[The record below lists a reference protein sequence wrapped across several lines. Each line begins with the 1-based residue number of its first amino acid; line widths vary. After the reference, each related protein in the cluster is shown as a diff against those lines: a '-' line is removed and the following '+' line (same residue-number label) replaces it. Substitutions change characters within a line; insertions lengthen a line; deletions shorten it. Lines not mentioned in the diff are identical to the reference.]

1 MATNPMQKKARNSF
15 ILGVLI
21 TFIIM
26 ALIVA
31 YLFLQMKKLQDEQ
44 AKMTANYVKVC
55 VLKSDVVSGQILT
68 SDLVT
73 TKDVDKNTVPS
84 NGTQNITNLTNYFL
98 EDKSGNPVITN
109 NGKTY
114 LQRDGKNIELQTED
128 ATGEYYIEDN
138 GNKEYI
144 ELTTPPLIAK
154 IDMKANTV
162 LTSSMIA
169 KSDEKTTDG
178 LRIQE
183 YNMLRLSSQIA
194 PEDYIDIRLRL
205 PSGLDYIVVS
215 KKKVEI
221 PQIDGVDSANTIWLQ
236 LTEDEILTMSN
247 AIVENY
253 LVDGSVL
260 YTAKYVEP
268 GTQEKAI
275 PTYVPSAEVQE
286 LMINNDSNI
295 LDTAKV
301 ALLTRYNS
309 NTSVRNYINNAKSSV
324 DPDDATS
331 NISSGVKQE
340 VSTAQE
346 QRQDYLD
353 ALSGNN

>member
-55 VLKSDVVSGQILT
+55 ILKSDVVSGQIIT
-68 SDLVT
+68 SDLIT
-73 TKDVDKNTVPS
+73 TKEVDKNTVPS
-84 NGTQNITNLTNYFL
+84 NGTATITNLTNYFL
-98 EDKSGNPVITN
+98 EDKSGNSVITN

-114 LQRDGKNIELQTED
+114 LQRDGRDIELKTED
-128 ATGEYYIEDN
+128 GEYYIEN
-138 GNKEYI
+138 NNSKEYV

-162 LTSSMIA
+162 VTSSMIA
-169 KSDEKTTDG
+169 KSDEKTTND

-194 PEDYIDIRLRL
+194 AEDYIDIRFRM
-205 PSGLDYIVVS
+205 PSGEDYIVVS

-221 PQIDGVDSANTIWLQ
+221 PQIDGVDSATTIWLQ

-253 LVDGSVL
+253 MIEGSVL

-268 GTQEKAI
+268 GTQEKAT
-275 PTYVPSAEVQE
+275 PTYVPSEAVQN
-286 LMINNDSNI
+286 LLRNNDSNI
-295 LDTAKV
+295 LNTAKL
-301 ALLTRYNS
+301 ALLTRYQGNS
-309 NTSVRNYINNAKSSV
+309 DVRNNINNTKNSI
-324 DPDDATS
+324 DPDDVAT
-331 NISSGVKQE
+331 NISTGVKQE

-353 ALSGNN
+353 ALSGN

>member
-26 ALIVA
+26 ALVVA

-44 AKMTANYVKVC
+44 AKMAENYVKVC
-55 VLKSDVVSGQILT
+55 VLKSDVVSGQIIT
-68 SDLVT
+68 SDLIT
-73 TKDVDKNTVPS
+73 TKNVDKNTVPS
-84 NGTQNITNLTNYFL
+84 NGTATITNLTNYFL
-98 EDKSGNPVITN
+98 EDKSGNSVITN

-114 LQRDGKNIELQTED
+114 LQRDGRDIELKTED
-128 ATGEYYIEDN
+128 ATGEYYIEN
-138 GNKEYI
+138 NNSKEYV

-162 LTSSMIA
+162 VTSSMIA
-169 KSDEKTTDG
+169 KSDEKTTND

-194 PEDYIDIRLRL
+194 AEDYIDIRFRM
-205 PSGLDYIVVS
+205 PSGEDYIVVS

-221 PQIDGVDSANTIWLQ
+221 PQIDGVDSATTIWLQ

-253 LVDGSVL
+253 MIEGSVL

-268 GTQEKAI
+268 GTQEKAT
-275 PTYVPSAEVQE
+275 PTYVPSEAVQN
-286 LMINNDSNI
+286 LLRNNDSNI
-295 LDTAKV
+295 LNTAKL
-301 ALLTRYNS
+301 ALLTRYQGNS
-309 NTSVRNYINNAKSSV
+309 DVRNNINNTKNSI
-324 DPDDATS
+324 DPDDVAT
-331 NISSGVKQE
+331 NISTGVKQE

-353 ALSGNN
+353 ALSGN

>member
-1 MATNPMQKKARNSF
+1 M
-15 ILGVLI
+15 
-21 TFIIM
+21 
-26 ALIVA
+26 
-31 YLFLQMKKLQDEQ
+31 
-44 AKMTANYVKVC
+44 
-55 VLKSDVVSGQILT
+55 
-68 SDLVT
+68 
-73 TKDVDKNTVPS
+73 
-84 NGTQNITNLTNYFL
+84 
-98 EDKSGNPVITN
+98 
-109 NGKTY
+109 
-114 LQRDGKNIELQTED
+114 QRDGRNIELQTED
-128 ATGEYYIEDN
+128 ATGEYYIEN
-138 GNKEYI
+138 NNSKEYI

-162 LTSSMIA
+162 VTSSMIA
-169 KSDEKTTDG
+169 KSDEKTTAD
-178 LRIQE
+178 LRVQE

-194 PEDYIDIRLRL
+194 AEDYIDIRFRL

-236 LTEDEILTMSN
+236 LTEDEILAMSN

-253 LVDGSVL
+253 LIEGSVL

-268 GTQEKAI
+268 GTQEKAT
-275 PTYVPSAEVQE
+275 PTYVPSAEVQS
-286 LMINNDSNI
+286 LMRDNDSNI
-295 LDTAKV
+295 VNTAKM

-309 NTSVRNYINNAKSSV
+309 NTSVRDNINSSKNSIDV
-324 DPDDATS
+324 DDATS

-353 ALSGNN
+353 ALSGN

>member
-109 NGKTY
+109 NGK
-114 LQRDGKNIELQTED
+114 NIELQTED

-183 YNMLRLSSQIA
+183 
-194 PEDYIDIRLRL
+194 
-205 PSGLDYIVVS
+205 
-215 KKKVEI
+215 
-221 PQIDGVDSANTIWLQ
+221 
-236 LTEDEILTMSN
+236 
-247 AIVENY
+247 
-253 LVDGSVL
+253 
-260 YTAKYVEP
+260 
-268 GTQEKAI
+268 
-275 PTYVPSAEVQE
+275 
-286 LMINNDSNI
+286 
-295 LDTAKV
+295 
-301 ALLTRYNS
+301 
-309 NTSVRNYINNAKSSV
+309 
-324 DPDDATS
+324 
-331 NISSGVKQE
+331 
-340 VSTAQE
+340 
-346 QRQDYLD
+346 
-353 ALSGNN
+353 

>member
-26 ALIVA
+26 ALVVA

-44 AKMTANYVKVC
+44 AKMAANYVKVC
-55 VLKSDVVSGQILT
+55 VLKSDVVSGQIIT
-68 SDLVT
+68 SDLIT
-73 TKDVDKNTVPS
+73 TKNVDKNTVPS
-84 NGTQNITNLTNYFL
+84 NGTATITNLTNYFL
-98 EDKSGNPVITN
+98 EDKSGNSVITN

-114 LQRDGKNIELQTED
+114 LQRDGRNIELQTED
-128 ATGEYYIEDN
+128 ATGEYYIEN
-138 GNKEYI
+138 NNSKEYI

-154 IDMKANTV
+154 T
-162 LTSSMIA
+162 
-169 KSDEKTTDG
+169 DEKTTAD
-178 LRIQE
+178 LRVQE

-194 PEDYIDIRLRL
+194 AEDYIDIRFRL

-236 LTEDEILTMSN
+236 LTEDEILAMSN

-253 LVDGSVL
+253 LIEGSVL

-268 GTQEKAI
+268 GTQEKAT
-275 PTYVPSAEVQE
+275 PTYVPSAEVQS
-286 LMINNDSNI
+286 LMRDNDSNI
-295 LDTAKV
+295 VNTAKM

-309 NTSVRNYINNAKSSV
+309 NTSVRDNINGSKNSV
-324 DPDDATS
+324 DVDDATS

-353 ALSGNN
+353 ALSGN

>member
-55 VLKSDVVSGQILT
+55 ILKSDVVSGQIIT
-68 SDLVT
+68 SDLIT
-73 TKDVDKNTVPS
+73 TKEVDKNTVPS
-84 NGTQNITNLTNYFL
+84 NGTATITNLTNYFL
-98 EDKSGNPVITN
+98 EDKSGNSVITN

-114 LQRDGKNIELQTED
+114 LQRDGRDIELKTED
-128 ATGEYYIEDN
+128 ATGEYYIEN
-138 GNKEYI
+138 NNSKEYV

-162 LTSSMIA
+162 VTSSMIA
-169 KSDEKTTDG
+169 KSDEKTTND

-194 PEDYIDIRLRL
+194 AEDYIDIRFRM
-205 PSGLDYIVVS
+205 PSGEDYIVVS

-221 PQIDGVDSANTIWLQ
+221 PQIDGVDSATTIWLQ

-253 LVDGSVL
+253 MIEGSEL

-268 GTQEKAI
+268 GTQEKAT
-275 PTYVPSAEVQE
+275 PTYVPSEAVQN
-286 LMINNDSNI
+286 LLRNNDSNI
-295 LDTAKV
+295 LNTAKL
-301 ALLTRYNS
+301 ALLTRYQGNS
-309 NTSVRNYINNAKSSV
+309 DVRNNINNTKNSI
-324 DPDDATS
+324 DPDDVAT
-331 NISSGVKQE
+331 NISTGVKQE

-353 ALSGNN
+353 ALSGN

>member
-26 ALIVA
+26 ALVVA

-44 AKMTANYVKVC
+44 AKMAENYVKVC
-55 VLKSDVVSGQILT
+55 VLKSDVVSGQIIT
-68 SDLVT
+68 SDLIT
-73 TKDVDKNTVPS
+73 TKNVDKNTVPS
-84 NGTQNITNLTNYFL
+84 NGTATITNYFL

-114 LQRDGKNIELQTED
+114 LQRDGRNIELQTED
-128 ATGEYYIEDN
+128 ATGEYYIEN
-138 GNKEYI
+138 NNSKEYI

-162 LTSSMIA
+162 VTSSMIA
-169 KSDEKTTDG
+169 KSDEKTTAD
-178 LRIQE
+178 LRVQE

-194 PEDYIDIRLRL
+194 AEDYIDIRFRL

-221 PQIDGVDSANTIWLQ
+221 PQIDGVDSATTIWLQ

-253 LVDGSVL
+253 MIEGSVL

-268 GTQEKAI
+268 GTQEKAT
-275 PTYVPSAEVQE
+275 PTYVPSEEVQN
-286 LMINNDSNI
+286 LLRNNDSNI
-295 LDTAKV
+295 LNTAKL
-301 ALLTRYNS
+301 ALLTRYQGNS
-309 NTSVRNYINNAKSSV
+309 DVRNNINNTKNSI
-324 DPDDATS
+324 DPDDVAT
-331 NISSGVKQE
+331 NISTGVKQE

-353 ALSGNN
+353 ALSGN